1 MSEVF
6 DLRKFDEYKE
16 DNRREVKKAEKGL
29 PKSLWDTY
37 SSFANSYGGVI
48 ILGVAENSD
57 GSQRTTGLTDE
68 RKLKK
73 DFWDIVNNKAKVSAN
88 ILVDQDVNTYTDEK
102 TGNVIMVIN
111 VPRAQRSQKPIFL
124 NGDLFGSTFR
134 RNWEGDYHCTSNEVR
149 AMLRDETE
157 ETMDMKIIENLTA
170 DQLNMETVHKYR
182 NQHRTLKPGHPWN
195 EASDDKYL
203 EMIGAAAIGDD
214 GKLHPTAAGLLM
226 FGDEYRIVR
235 EFPEYFLDY
244 REMLDP
250 SIRWTDRI
258 YSSTGDWSGNIYDF
272 YFRVYNKLSL
282 DIKVPFKLEGATRI
296 DDTPVHKALRE
307 ALANCL
313 VNADYFVSRGVVIKK
328 EQNCIVMEN
337 PGYSGVGKYQMRK
350 GGESDPRN
358 KALMKMFSLIDIGEG
373 AGSGVPELYSVWDS
387 QGWEEPSID
396 ERYGDAS
403 RTILTLSFNKKV
415 GKTWTQS
422 LLNELINEQ
431 KVVAI
436 GNTRSRKYDV
446 IKKK

>member
-1 MSEVF
+1 M
-6 DLRKFDEYKE
+6 R
-16 DNRREVKKAEKGL
+16 
-29 PKSLWDTY
+29 
-37 SSFANSYGGVI
+37 
-48 ILGVAENSD
+48 
-57 GSQRTTGLTDE
+57 
-68 RKLKK
+68 
-73 DFWDIVNNKAKVSAN
+73 
-88 ILVDQDVNTYTDEK
+88 
-102 TGNVIMVIN
+102 
-111 VPRAQRSQKPIFL
+111 
-124 NGDLFGSTFR
+124 
-134 RNWEGDYHCTSNEVR
+134 
-149 AMLRDETE
+149 
-157 ETMDMKIIENLTA
+157 
-170 DQLNMETVHKYR
+170 
-182 NQHRTLKPGHPWN
+182 
-195 EASDDKYL
+195 
-203 EMIGAAAIGDD
+203 
-214 GKLHPTAAGLLM
+214 
-226 FGDEYRIVR
+226 
-235 EFPEYFLDY
+235 
-244 REMLDP
+244 
-250 SIRWTDRI
+250 
-258 YSSTGDWSGNIYDF
+258 
-272 YFRVYNKLSL
+272 KLSL

-358 KALMKMFSLIDIGEG
+358 KALMKMFSLIDIGER

-415 GKTWTQS
+415 GTKSGRIKVGKTWTQS